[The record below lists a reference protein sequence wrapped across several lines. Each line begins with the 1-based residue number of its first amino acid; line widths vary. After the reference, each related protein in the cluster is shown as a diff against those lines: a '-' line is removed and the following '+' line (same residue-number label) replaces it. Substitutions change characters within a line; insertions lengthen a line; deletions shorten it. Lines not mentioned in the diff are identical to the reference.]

1 MATTELIYINFTG
14 GIVSP
19 GYLKDVLEIAAANKV
34 THASLGLLQQL
45 MMDVPAKHFASFSKA
60 CEEKNITFYKK
71 KAALPNIVSSYPAAG
86 IFTTESWLRE
96 GVYKDVFN
104 LFDYVP
110 KLKINICDS
119 TQSFIPFFTGH
130 LNWISSDSPHFWY
143 LYIRLPKS
151 QTVICWPELVYTN
164 DLPLLSRHLEQYLL
178 NGGKSNVTTLYKK
191 VKPTISYIA
200 KAIDKEM
207 ELPKFSLPYYEGF
220 NKHENS
226 WWLGIYRRDEL
237 FQVQFLLDLCSICL
251 QLKIGELYTTP
262 WKSII
267 IKGIQTTQRNLWD
280 YTLGHYRINVR
291 HAANE
296 LNWQVEDYDE
306 EGLMLKRHI
315 IRYFDKEDVRT
326 FGLSFAVQT
335 NSTSNLFGSVIIR
348 KQQLK
353 NSNRLKSLDR
363 FDILHTSD
371 FNPNSANL
379 VIYRQDV
386 EKEYL
391 GVYLVS
397 LCKFFYETQ
406 SIKKAVSLE
415 TVHLPVNNID
425 NTAITK
431 LFFQCT
437 HCFTIYDEAAG
448 DVENNIAA
456 GTSFSD
462 LPESYH
468 CPLCESGKNDF
479 VAIDENSL
487 ELQGA

>member
-191 VKPTISYIA
+191 VKPTIS
-200 KAIDKEM
+200 
-207 ELPKFSLPYYEGF
+207 
-220 NKHENS
+220 
-226 WWLGIYRRDEL
+226 
-237 FQVQFLLDLCSICL
+237 
-251 QLKIGELYTTP
+251 
-262 WKSII
+262 
-267 IKGIQTTQRNLWD
+267 
-280 YTLGHYRINVR
+280 
-291 HAANE
+291 
-296 LNWQVEDYDE
+296 
-306 EGLMLKRHI
+306 
-315 IRYFDKEDVRT
+315 
-326 FGLSFAVQT
+326 
-335 NSTSNLFGSVIIR
+335 
-348 KQQLK
+348 
-353 NSNRLKSLDR
+353 
-363 FDILHTSD
+363 
-371 FNPNSANL
+371 
-379 VIYRQDV
+379 
-386 EKEYL
+386 
-391 GVYLVS
+391 
-397 LCKFFYETQ
+397 
-406 SIKKAVSLE
+406 
-415 TVHLPVNNID
+415 
-425 NTAITK
+425 
-431 LFFQCT
+431 
-437 HCFTIYDEAAG
+437 
-448 DVENNIAA
+448 
-456 GTSFSD
+456 
-462 LPESYH
+462 
-468 CPLCESGKNDF
+468 
-479 VAIDENSL
+479 
-487 ELQGA
+487 

>member
-1 MATTELIYINFTG
+1 L
-14 GIVSP
+14 V
-19 GYLKDVLEIAAANKV
+19 
-34 THASLGLLQQL
+34 
-45 MMDVPAKHFASFSKA
+45 
-60 CEEKNITFYKK
+60 
-71 KAALPNIVSSYPAAG
+71 LPN
-86 IFTTESWLRE
+86 
-96 GVYKDVFN
+96 
-104 LFDYVP
+104 
-110 KLKINICDS
+110 
-119 TQSFIPFFTGH
+119 
-130 LNWISSDSPHFWY
+130 
-143 LYIRLPKS
+143 
-151 QTVICWPELVYTN
+151 
-164 DLPLLSRHLEQYLL
+164 
-178 NGGKSNVTTLYKK
+178 
-191 VKPTISYIA
+191 
-200 KAIDKEM
+200 
-207 ELPKFSLPYYEGF
+207 FSLPYYEGF
-220 NKHENS
+220 NKHENIR
-226 WWLGIYRRDEL
+226 WLGIYRRDEL
-237 FQVQFLLDLCSICL
+237 FQVQFLIDICKICL
-251 QLKIGELYTTP
+251 QCKIGELYTTP
-262 WKSII
+262 WKSIV
-267 IKGIQTTQRNLWD
+267 IKGIESSHRSLWD

-371 FNPNSANL
+371 FNPNSSNL

-406 SIKKAVSLE
+406 NIKKVVSLE
-415 TVHLPVNNID
+415 TVHPVNNIV
-425 NTAITK
+425 NAATTK

-468 CPLCESGKNDF
+468 CPLCESGKNNF
-479 VAIDENSL
+479 VAIDENNL